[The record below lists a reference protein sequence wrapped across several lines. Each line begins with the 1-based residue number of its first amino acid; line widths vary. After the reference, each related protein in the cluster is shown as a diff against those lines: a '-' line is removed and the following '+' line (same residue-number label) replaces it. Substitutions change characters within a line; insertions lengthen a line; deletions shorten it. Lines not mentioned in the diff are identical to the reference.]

1 MSKFKKLTFLK
12 VLTTVAW
19 ADGEVS
25 QSELNILKS
34 FYRKFDLSKHEL
46 DELKPYLYAPILKK
60 EKDLLYQ
67 QMIAELSTPAEKNE
81 ILAALENMVQV
92 HKRMKG
98 DERIL
103 VDQFSEW
110 LKRSSFTKRS
120 FGRIRNLFQKT
131 IFEHA
136 RDPNPDMEKY
146 FKRRVLKKIELKSSH
161 SGVVSKLTED
171 KLYFICLVGTL
182 MASIAHVDN
191 RLDPEEKK
199 VLKTC
204 LAAQFELKGKELALL
219 FEVVEEQGRKDFDF
233 HEVLT
238 EINRLTSYNDRL
250 QFMECLFAV
259 AIADGDLA
267 HEETEEIRRIT
278 KAMRIPH
285 NTFIQAKVRARKVL
299 EK

>member
-1 MSKFKKLTFLK
+1 M
-12 VLTTVAW
+12 
-19 ADGEVS
+19 
-25 QSELNILKS
+25 
-34 FYRKFDLSKHEL
+34 
-46 DELKPYLYAPILKK
+46 
-60 EKDLLYQ
+60 
-67 QMIAELSTPAEKNE
+67 
-81 ILAALENMVQV
+81 QV
-92 HKRMKG
+92 HKRMKE

-161 SGVVSKLTED
+161 SGVASKLTED

-191 RLDPEEKK
+191 HLDPAEKK

-238 EINRLTSYNDRL
+238 EINRLTSYNERL

-259 AIADGDLA
+259 ATADGDLA

-285 NTFIQAKVRARKVL
+285 NTFIQAKVRARKGL